1 MDRPQKIENSLQE
14 RIDDYLSGFKS
25 QEDTSASAD
34 NAGGLVVALDNYLLE
49 RAAEELR
56 VAQVRLNR

>member
-1 MDRPQKIENSLQE
+1 MDRQQKIENSLQE
-14 RIDDYLSGFKS
+14 RINDYLSSSKS
-25 QEDTSASAD
+25 QSDTSASAD